1 MCRRRKMAFFLGS
14 ETCLAAKI
22 LTCSC
27 QTDGLTIKISIY
39 ITSYGLKNEKKKVF
53 QSVVPKTK
61 FQDFFREKNDLS
73 SLDAQ
78 DDTQKTTT

>member
-1 MCRRRKMAFFLGS
+1 MAFFLGS

-39 ITSYGLKNEKKKVF
+39 I
-53 QSVVPKTK
+53 
-61 FQDFFREKNDLS
+61 
-73 SLDAQ
+73 SLAMD
-78 DDTQKTTT
+78 